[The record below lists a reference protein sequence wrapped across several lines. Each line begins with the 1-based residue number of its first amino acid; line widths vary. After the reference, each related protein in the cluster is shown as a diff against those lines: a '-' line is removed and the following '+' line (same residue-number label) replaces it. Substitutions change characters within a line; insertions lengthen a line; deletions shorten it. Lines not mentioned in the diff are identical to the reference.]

1 MKNVNFYCEA
11 QCVTHTFFQNLQVE
25 LTYFIYS
32 IFTIFPLVFLFH
44 CIDFQN
50 DVGKNP
56 IF

>member
-11 QCVTHTFFQNLQVE
+11 QCVTHTFFQNLPVD

-32 IFTIFPLVFLFH
+32 IFTIFPLVYSFN
-44 CIDFQN
+44 CIEFQN